1 MKTQKFFIEGMTCTA
16 CSGGIERSLSRKDFV
31 QEIHVNLTAK
41 SATIIFDETKADM
54 ETIFAQIRK
63 LGYTPFLRLDSKAPA
78 TSRRTLAIVA
88 LLTLAVLYLSMG
100 AMLGLP
106 QPLPL
111 VANHTCQL
119 LLTLVIMFLGRR
131 FYTQGFAS
139 LFAGVPNMESLIALS
154 TSASFLYSLTLF
166 GSAHLYFESIA
177 VILCLVLLG
186 KSIEERAKADAQS
199 GLAALLSEQPKEAI
213 CLRDGIEEKIAT
225 DAIAAG
231 NLLRI
236 LPGSRIPVDGIVFD
250 GIANVDESMLTG
262 EVLPVGK
269 KQGEKLYAGSLNTN
283 TSFIMQASGTSAQ
296 SSLQAIVALIEQAAL
311 SKTKL
316 TQIADKIAAIF
327 VPTIIAIAVVAGVVW
342 TFLSDFATGFEIAVS
357 VLVVSCPCALG
368 LATPM
373 SVLIGGSLASA
384 RALFFKSA
392 QTMED
397 TRTIDSVLFD
407 KTGTLTNKTLE
418 IVQIV
423 PMSCGEDELLA
434 LMASIEQTSEHLIA
448 QAIVHTAKERG
459 LALHDVATSHSEAGY
474 GITARI
480 DERDY
485 RLGNAAFVGA
495 TDEATK
501 DDAAGI
507 VVYLAREGEILG
519 KIVLFDNLKE
529 GATELVGW
537 LKAQGIGVQILSGD
551 SEHNVRKIAEQLGDV
566 AYTAAAKP
574 ADKLRVVQSLKEQ
587 GKHVM
592 MVGDGVNDAAALAA
606 STASV
611 SFVGASDVS
620 YQSADVIIC
629 NDDIRS
635 VGYAIALGKAIA
647 RNIKQNLFWAFCYNG
662 LSIPIACGILLPF
675 GIGFNPMLAAA
686 AMCLSSLS
694 VVANA
699 QRLRRF
705 QFKI

>member
-1 MKTQKFFIEGMTCTA
+1 
-16 CSGGIERSLSRKDFV
+16 
-31 QEIHVNLTAK
+31 
-41 SATIIFDETKADM
+41 
-54 ETIFAQIRK
+54 
-63 LGYTPFLRLDSKAPA
+63 
-78 TSRRTLAIVA
+78 
-88 LLTLAVLYLSMG
+88 
-100 AMLGLP
+100 
-106 QPLPL
+106 
-111 VANHTCQL
+111 
-119 LLTLVIMFLGRR
+119 
-131 FYTQGFAS
+131 
-139 LFAGVPNMESLIALS
+139 
-154 TSASFLYSLTLF
+154 FLYSLTLF
-166 GSAHLYFESIA
+166 GSTHLYFESIA

-186 KSIEERAKADAQS
+186 KSIEERAKEDAQS
-199 GLAALLSEQPKEAI
+199 GLSALLSEQPKEAI
-213 CLRDGIEEKIAT
+213 CLRNGIEEKIAT
-225 DAIAAG
+225 DDIVAG

-236 LPGSRIPVDGIVFD
+236 LPGSRIPVDGIVFE

-269 KQGEKLYAGSLNTN
+269 KQGERLYAGSLNTN
-283 TSFIMQASGTSAQ
+283 TGFVMQASGTSAQ

-327 VPTIIAIAVVAGVVW
+327 VPTIIIIAVVAGAVW

-418 IVQIV
+418 IVRIV
-423 PMSCGEDELLA
+423 PMSCSEDELLA

-448 QAIVHTAKERG
+448 QAIVRAAKERG
-459 LALHDVATSHSEAGY
+459 LAIANVATSHSEAGF

-537 LKAQGIGVQILSGD
+537 LKAQHIDVQILSGD
-551 SEHNVRKIAEQLGDV
+551 SEHYVRKIAQQLGDV

-587 GKHVM
+587 GRHVM
-592 MVGDGVNDAAALAA
+592 MVGDG
-606 STASV
+606 
-611 SFVGASDVS
+611 
-620 YQSADVIIC
+620 
-629 NDDIRS
+629 
-635 VGYAIALGKAIA
+635 
-647 RNIKQNLFWAFCYNG
+647 
-662 LSIPIACGILLPF
+662 
-675 GIGFNPMLAAA
+675 
-686 AMCLSSLS
+686 
-694 VVANA
+694 
-699 QRLRRF
+699 
-705 QFKI
+705 